1 MQVDKLKSQLETQ
14 NSEKVNWE
22 TRVEKLE
29 KKIHDLNSKL
39 EDVSCYIWLDCSILF
54 WNKSKFSLLWLVLIL
69 VYDICMYYVLFQKI
83 ILSVIVLFGVMELN
97 LLLRKN
103 TNA

>member
-39 EDVSCYIWLDCSILF
+39 EDVSCTI
-54 WNKSKFSLLWLVLIL
+54 
-69 VYDICMYYVLFQKI
+69 
-83 ILSVIVLFGVMELN
+83 G
-97 LLLRKN
+97 
-103 TNA
+103 